1 MVLDWGEVLGW
12 ILGGDFA
19 GLPGL
24 PVLVAQ
30 HLAYSFLPTAAAV
43 AIALPLGL
51 WVGHTGRG
59 GTFAIQVSNAGR
71 AIPSLGIIV
80 LAFIG
85 LGFGFAPV
93 YVTLVLMAIPP
104 ILTNTYVGVREV
116 DPDVRDSAEGLGLTG
131 LQVLWKVEVPLALP
145 VIMAG
150 IRTSAVQVVATAT
163 LAAYVGLGGLGRPI
177 FNGLAQNVQANPI
190 ARAQVV
196 VAVVAVAL
204 LAVAT
209 ELGLGWLERLVVP
222 RPLTEPDRPP
232 RREPAMEDSPARTSS
247 P

>member
-1 MVLDWGEVLGW
+1 
-12 ILGGDFA
+12 
-19 GLPGL
+19 
-24 PVLVAQ
+24 
-30 HLAYSFLPTAAAV
+30 
-43 AIALPLGL
+43 
-51 WVGHTGRG
+51 
-59 GTFAIQVSNAGR
+59 
-71 AIPSLGIIV
+71 GIIV

-85 LGFGFAPV
+85 LGYGFAPV
-93 YVTLVLMAIPP
+93 YITLVLMAVPP

-131 LQVLWKVEVPLALP
+131 AQVLWRVELPLALP

-190 ARAQVV
+190 ARAQVI
-196 VAVVAVAL
+196 VAVIAVAL

-209 ELGLGWLERLVVP
+209 DLGLGALERLLVP
-222 RPLTEPDRPP
+222 DAVGASRPDTRPV
-232 RREPAMEDSPARTSS
+232 M
-247 P
+247 